1 VVGGKRLRFAV
12 AALALGFVL
21 ALVLGVAGVSGNAK
35 AFGAGTT
42 LTVLSGD
49 VTVRH
54 GSGDFA
60 PAADGEVLSEGDA
73 IRTGPDGRAVLT
85 YFEGSTVTIEPAT
98 ELAIDSA
105 NSTAD
110 GGTVVLMT
118 QSVGRTWHVV
128 TKLITSGSKYEVR
141 TPASTAS
148 VRGTE
153 FQVDA
158 DDATTTVTTT
168 EGTVMAHV
176 EDPVQPGAA
185 VDVPVSAGT
194 TQTQLRNA
202 PPAPAR
208 TAPEPER
215 KVTVTVGSTN
225 TLIVDPLGRANGV
238 TKDGKV
244 VVQTPGAQVRRE
256 GDKVVVTLPNLPDG
270 KLATQV
276 DKKDANDDTDVNVT
290 TTVEEKGHATVVDDK
305 AVVKSGSDKKSA
317 GLELKRISD
326 GTTEG
331 RPLDDTEK
339 KSLPAGKTANPQ
351 APSHQADHTASPT
364 PSHRAAPSAE
374 RTASSA
380 PKATPTPEATRGV
393 ENAPRSAESTPKPTA
408 RVDTNITPPSP
419 LPSLTVRTDATPNTD
434 ATPRILA
441 TPRLETPRVEAAP
454 RVDVTAPVASTPRV
468 DATAPVAFVPRVDVT
483 LPVISSV
490 KTDPA
495 VKPEQPVRAASVAVQ
510 APTPKPEPNARPVPV
525 VRPDPT
531 PRHEQQPKPAERKPE
546 RPAVQ
551 APEKKAPHRR

>member
-1 VVGGKRLRFAV
+1 VAV
-12 AALALGFVL
+12 LALGFVL
-21 ALVLGVAGVSGNAK
+21 ALVVGAAGVGGNAK

-73 IRTGPDGRAVLT
+73 IHTGPDGRAVLT

-153 FQVDA
+153 FEVDA

-185 VDVPVSAGT
+185 VDVPVSAGM
-194 TQTQLRNA
+194 TQTQPRNA

-244 VVQTPGAQVRRE
+244 VVQTPGAQVRRK
-256 GDKVVVTLPNLPDG
+256 GDTIVVTLPNLPDG
-270 KLATQV
+270 NLATQV
-276 DKKDANDDTDVNVT
+276 DKKDANDDADVNVT
-290 TTVEEKGHATVVDDK
+290 TKVEEKGHATVVDDK

-317 GLELKRISD
+317 GLELKRTTD

-351 APSHQADHTASPT
+351 APSRADHTASPA

-380 PKATPTPEATRGV
+380 PKATHAPEVTRGV
-393 ENAPRSAESTPKPTA
+393 ENASRSPESTPKPTA
-408 RVDTNITPPSP
+408 RADTNITSPSP
-419 LPSLTVRTDATPNTD
+419 LPLPSPTVRTDATPKTD
-434 ATPRILA
+434 ATLRILA
-441 TPRLETPRVEAAP
+441 TPGLETPRVEATP
-454 RVDVTAPVASTPRV
+454 RIDVTAPVASSPRV
-468 DATAPVAFVPRVDVT
+468 DPTAPLAFVPRVDVT
-483 LPVISSV
+483 LPVIFSV

-495 VKPEQPVRAASVAVQ
+495 VKPEQPVKAASVEVQ

-531 PRHEQQPKPAERKPE
+531 PRHEQQQKPADRKPE

-551 APEKKAPHRR
+551 PPENKAPHRR

>member
-1 VVGGKRLRFAV
+1 LRFA
-12 AALALGFVL
+12 AAVVGLGFVL
-21 ALVLGVAGVSGNAK
+21 ALVAGTAGIGGNAR

-73 IRTGPDGRAVLT
+73 IRTGPDGRAILT

-168 EGTVMAHV
+168 EGTVVAQV
-176 EDPVQPGAA
+176 EDPVQPGTA
-185 VDVPVSAGT
+185 VDVPVVAGT
-194 TQTQLRNA
+194 TQTQPRNA
-202 PPAPAR
+202 APAPAR

-215 KVTVTVGSTN
+215 KVTVTVGSSN

-238 TKDGKV
+238 TKDGKL
-244 VVQTPGAQVRRE
+244 VVQTPGAQVKRD
-256 GDKVVVTLPNLPDG
+256 GDKIVVTLPNLPDG
-270 KLATQV
+270 KLAARV
-276 DKKDANDDTDVNVT
+276 DKKDAQDDGDVQVT
-290 TTVEEKGHATVVDDK
+290 TKVEEKGRATVIDDK
-305 AVVKSGSDKKSA
+305 AVVKGDKKSA
-317 GLELKRISD
+317 GVELKRTTD
-326 GTTEG
+326 GTTQG
-331 RPLDDTEK
+331 RTLDDNEK
-339 KSLPAGKTANPQ
+339 QTLPAAKTGNPQ
-351 APSHQADHTASPT
+351 AQTHNVIRTASPA

-380 PKATPTPEATRGV
+380 PKATRTP
-393 ENAPRSAESTPKPTA
+393 
-408 RVDTNITPPSP
+408 
-419 LPSLTVRTDATPNTD
+419 DATPTD
-434 ATPRILA
+434 AQNRGLRTPTAKPTVRADSAETPTPSRTPRGAATPR
-441 TPRLETPRVEAAP
+441 T
-454 RVDVTAPVASTPRV
+454 
-468 DATAPVAFVPRVDVT
+468 
-483 LPVISSV
+483 
-490 KTDPA
+490 
-495 VKPEQPVRAASVAVQ
+495 
-510 APTPKPEPNARPVPV
+510 
-525 VRPDPT
+525 
-531 PRHEQQPKPAERKPE
+531 E
-546 RPAVQ
+546 RPATADSADDQVV
-551 APEKKAPHRR
+551 ASPKPSPTRLVPVGHLDKRATHRR